1 MSIKLKKVII
11 LFLLIGASIQ
21 IYLNNILIKK
31 IETIPVK
38 SDVIQTEYKSLS
50 QLNSELS
57 DLNNS
62 VILSADK
69 EEDRWYVELEL
80 FGDKQEILSEMK
92 KLEKYE
98 VRNYVIR
105 KNDKENC
112 VIIDIYGRKDE

>member
-38 SDVIQTEYKSLS
+38 SNVIQTEYKSLS

-112 VIIDIYGRKDE
+112 VIIDIYGRKDK

>member
-1 MSIKLKKVII
+1 MSIKVKKII
-11 LFLLIGASIQ
+11 IFFLLIGALIQ

-38 SDVIQTEYKSLS
+38 SEAIKSEYKSLS

-57 DLNNS
+57 DLNNA

-69 EEDRWYVELEL
+69 EGDRWYVELEL
-80 FGDKQEILSEMK
+80 LGDKQEILSGMK

-98 VRNYVIR
+98 ARNYIIR

-112 VIIDIYGRKDE
+112 VIIDICGRKDE

>member
-112 VIIDIYGRKDE
+112 VIIDIYGRKDK

>member
-98 VRNYVIR
+98 VKNYVIR